1 MVILLYRDIVECIKL
16 NQIKQGISVKTL
28 ASRVGVHTQVITDI
42 RGYRMKVS
50 PVLFDKILS
59 FPKLWITITPNP
71 TTKATNKVIKI
82 DFLITLEEILILR
95 AIFSSLIIF
104 NT

>member
-1 MVILLYRDIVECIKL
+1 MLYRDIVECIKL

-50 PVLFDKILS
+50 PALFDKILAELS
-59 FPKLWITITPNP
+59 VCNLSVEEKEYLLSNQANAQAH
-71 TTKATNKVIKI
+71 KHKKYLKEKERKNNKENENEV
-82 DFLITLEEILILR
+82 LL
-95 AIFSSLIIF
+95 
-104 NT
+104 

>member
-1 MVILLYRDIVECIKL
+1 MSYRDIVECIKL

-50 PVLFDKILS
+50 PVLFDKILAELS
-59 FPKLWITITPNP
+59 VCNINEEEKYL
-71 TTKATNKVIKI
+71 KEKERKMNKENSENEV
-82 DFLITLEEILILR
+82 LL
-95 AIFSSLIIF
+95 
-104 NT
+104 